1 MIKNKKQMFIVVGV
15 FCLVLLLGTVTY
27 AFFNY
32 TRTSTANTIKTG
44 RIAFN
49 TTQGNAINLT
59 NMFPIDVSEGI
70 PNDATK
76 VGSVTIN
83 VTGDTTYAEGLE
95 YLVTATNVSNTVNNK
110 SLPISIDVSVS
121 NNTGNDPATTLGTAD
136 ASYFS
141 NRGGNTSIYKV
152 LANDTI
158 STDDQLVVG
167 YIAPGSTGI
176 DGNIVI
182 RAYFDKAKIA
192 ITDTYD
198 GNETD
203 NVGTS
208 TEWVDDRETFTTTE
222 WNSLQTN
229 GVSFQVKVEANEGT
243 WVNEPVPTIPS
254 CPGCRF
260 IYTTNTYNYGTNGDL
275 VSDITEPIYDNYN
288 DAMSGLRHHF
298 LGFTTS
304 NGRIDRA
311 FACGIAG
318 ETYNGNNLFC
328 VEGTADE
335 NRQSEVFAANSNI
348 LMPIYGERN
357 NGIGCYT
364 STFSGGLL
372 CDINSQYWSMV
383 YGNGEVTVATNDIY
397 DYEDS
402 ACQVRRFGT
411 MYCHDNTGN

>member
-1 MIKNKKQMFIVVGV
+1 MIKSKKQMFSLIGV
-15 FCLVLLLGTVTY
+15 FTFVLMLGTVTY

-32 TRTSTANTIKTG
+32 TRTGTANSIRVGK
-44 RIAFN
+44 IYFN
-49 TTQGNAINLT
+49 SEQNEPINLT
-59 NMFPIDVSEGI
+59 NMFPIDPTEQGI
-70 PNDATK
+70 MDDDTK
-76 VGSVTIN
+76 VGTVTID
-83 VTGDTTYAEGLE
+83 VIGDTTYENGVE
-95 YLVTATNVSNTVNNK
+95 YLISAVNVSNTVNNK
-110 SLPISIDVSVS
+110 QLPISINVTYEEAEDE
-121 NNTGNDPATTLGTAD
+121 TIGTLDND
-136 ASYFS
+136 YFT
-141 NRGGNTSIYKV
+141 NRNSTQTSIYKV
-152 LANDTI
+152 LATDTI
-158 STDDQLVVG
+158 NNDDQIVVG
-167 YIAPGSTGI
+167 YIAPGQEGI
-176 DGNIVI
+176 DGTITI
-182 RAYFDKAKIA
+182 KAYLDKNRIA
-192 ITDTYD
+192 ISDTYD

-203 NVGTS
+203 NMGT
-208 TEWVDDRETFTTTE
+208 TNEWVGDREVFTTNE
-222 WNSLQTN
+222 WNSLQQN